1 MAADNGDNWAKKEE
15 EHPCLSVFI
24 RVLAKVSGSE
34 WVTRSESRC
43 KSKEAGNLPASSSSA
58 SADPHCHKP

>member
-1 MAADNGDNWAKKEE
+1 MAADNGDNWAKKGE

-34 WVTRSESRC
+34 VHNSV
-43 KSKEAGNLPASSSSA
+43 KAGGQGSTAT
-58 SADPHCHKP
+58 HE

>member
-1 MAADNGDNWAKKEE
+1 MAADNGDNWAKKGE

-34 WVTRSESRC
+34 V
-43 KSKEAGNLPASSSSA
+43 
-58 SADPHCHKP
+58 